1 MKKYTYISQTK
12 FKNHLFVRYVT
23 YRFRARCKF
32 LSWFKSLRAHYA
44 HAYKHPRDFLSP
56 DIGYVH
62 TASNEATKSTFLLF
76 NGLLMT
82 GLYKPY
88 SGWEEGT
95 SAKNLLLV
103 WLKTRLLV
111 SILLENCFK
120 ISGSNLVPVSNY
132 WNWIKTIPSKKS
144 IFLVNFS

>member
-1 MKKYTYISQTK
+1 M
-12 FKNHLFVRYVT
+12 
-23 YRFRARCKF
+23 
-32 LSWFKSLRAHYA
+32 

-82 GLYKPY
+82 VIYKSY

-95 SAKNLLLV
+95 SAKNPPASLAQNVTFSFNTFGKLL
-103 WLKTRLLV
+103 
-111 SILLENCFK
+111 
-120 ISGSNLVPVSNY
+120 
-132 WNWIKTIPSKKS
+132 
-144 IFLVNFS
+144 